1 MYSDENVIN
10 LHTVKQKITCSCL
23 IYWDADAEICEGHV
37 CLSLFIRQN
46 YTIRLHRDMQNM
58 QSY

>member
-1 MYSDENVIN
+1 M
-10 LHTVKQKITCSCL
+10 LKKR
-23 IYWDADAEICEGHV
+23 EGHV
-37 CLSLFIRQN
+37 CLSLCIRQN